1 MKRRT
6 SKFLLKDIT
15 IVSILALI
23 LLLAVFI
30 GRQIVNAATL
40 ASQYSYTLTGSS
52 ATVPNGA
59 AANTAVNLNLYGN
72 WSQSDFGVHFTGDLV
87 SQQSVAYAKSA
98 SGAATINVPANQSV
112 GVAVKFKYQAPTGAT
127 CFNDSPNITQI
138 GRFGQ
143 NLAQIK
149 LQFSSCGKNPN
160 NVFVQCRMAG
170 SNSTTNDFPMTGTQA
185 LIDGGTY
192 VVKCLKA
199 PDPLSGNT
207 PLKLKTVRIDPVNGN
222 QITNDD
228 LFITPTGLIKSF
240 AYLSVANKYPLPIIT
255 SNTDQ
260 FVGDIAKVAYCK
272 AIIIDN
278 VKKCLDAEIPE

>member
-6 SKFLLKDIT
+6 SKFLLRDIT
-15 IVSILALI
+15 TVSFLTLI

-30 GRQIVNAATL
+30 GRQVVNAATL

-52 ATVPNGA
+52 ATVLNGA
-59 AANTAVNLNLYGN
+59 AANTAVSLNLSGN
-72 WSQSDFGVHFTGDLV
+72 WNQSDFGVHFAGDLV
-87 SQQSVAYAKSA
+87 SQQSVAYAKPA
-98 SGAATINVPANQSV
+98 SGATINVPANQSV
-112 GVAVKFKYQAPTGAT
+112 GVAIKFKYQAPTGAT

-149 LQFSSCGKNPN
+149 LQLSNCGKNAN
-160 NVFVQCRMAG
+160 SVFAQCRIAG
-170 SNSTTNDFPMTGTQA
+170 SNSTTKDFPVTGTQA
-185 LIDGGTY
+185 LIDGETY

-207 PLKLKTVRIDPVNGN
+207 PLQLKTAHIDPVNGN
-222 QITNDD
+222 QVADD
-228 LFITPTGLIKSF
+228 AFFIRPTGLIRSF
-240 AYLSVANKYPLPIIT
+240 TYLSVANKYPLPQIT

-272 AIIIDN
+272 ATTLNN
-278 VKKCLDAEIPE
+278 VKSCLDTEIPE